1 MTLTTFA
8 SVEQPRCRPPRPARP
23 GTLVP
28 ARTPSRG
35 CGSWRVRSGP
45 SGAQPMIPCPWRGV
59 PKDLYP
65 TCVPTVHHVRC
76 GGLRN
81 RASPQALPW
90 NERTLALQTWF
101 SALWVPSCV
110 QLVPP
115 GRSAGVASPG
125 SVEPDRGPVSF
136 KTRPVVLHPVLKVV
150 KHLTMGET
158 PG

>member
-59 PKDLYP
+59 LRICTRLAYQQYTMFDVVDSE
-65 TCVPTVHHVRC
+65 T
-76 GGLRN
+76 GLRRKLCHGTN
-81 RASPQALPW
+81 ELSLSRRGSQRFGSHLACSSSRQVGPPASRRQVPW
-90 NERTLALQTWF
+90 NPIGDR
-101 SALWVPSCV
+101 C
-110 QLVPP
+110 
-115 GRSAGVASPG
+115 RSR
-125 SVEPDRGPVSF
+125 PDRSF
-136 KTRPVVLHPVLKVV
+136 F
-150 KHLTMGET
+150 T
-158 PG
+158 PSSRW